1 MRSATLKNIFNFN
14 NSSKTFFVNID
25 LSSYN
30 GPIRPPRRRQSAPDS
45 TEAPSPSS
53 QQQQQ
58 QPAMSPDIPDQR
70 QPQQQPPS
78 QTEDSASN
86 TNDIENRVQI
96 MELHG
101 NNPLVSYG
109 NQIFSCEWADMIGT
123 DMHFTRRETD
133 DQNLDDDSSSG
144 IVDPSFL
151 KHGPNYSLIAAN
163 RVKIIGRKV
172 HLISANPDQQ
182 GNPSSSTATAAE
194 TETQQQEQQQQ
205 AETGALTGKTAQVR
219 FLQELMDIKRAKGE
233 KDMVLSKKRGRRF
246 DDKVTR
252 WAQTDERLN
261 MIHQLNRD
269 AITGDVNAV
278 RKLEELYDV
287 IDRAADSS
295 LAAAAPPA
303 SLTPQAGVGNESS
316 G

>member
-1 MRSATLKNIFNFN
+1 
-14 NSSKTFFVNID
+14 
-25 LSSYN
+25 
-30 GPIRPPRRRQSAPDS
+30 
-45 TEAPSPSS
+45 
-53 QQQQQ
+53 
-58 QPAMSPDIPDQR
+58 MSPDIPDQR
-70 QPQQQPPS
+70 QPQPQPS
-78 QTEDSASN
+78 QTEDPASN
-86 TNDIENRVQI
+86 TDDIENRVQI

-133 DQNLDDDSSSG
+133 DQNLEDNSSRD
-144 IVDPSFL
+144 IADPSFL

-182 GNPSSSTATAAE
+182 GDVSSSTAAAAATE
-194 TETQQQEQQQQ
+194 TETQQQEQQ
-205 AETGALTGKTAQVR
+205 AETGAITGKTPQMR
-219 FLQELMDIKRAKGE
+219 FLQELMDIKRARGE
-233 KDMVLSKKRGRRF
+233 NDMVLSKKRGRRF

-252 WAQTDERLN
+252 WAQTEERLN

-278 RKLEELYDV
+278 KKLEELYDM
-287 IDRAADSS
+287 IDRAADNS
-295 LAAAAPPA
+295 LTAAAPSA
-303 SLTPQAGVGNESS
+303 SPTPPQAGVGNGSS